1 MVAYQQVRHHMTS
14 TIRNHSCKMLKP
26 LLNLP
31 ESETDSRLREVC
43 DDFDARV
50 FAKVR
55 VADVLQI
62 ERSGIDDVLYRYAL
76 QAHFDFIITG

>member
-1 MVAYQQVRHHMTS
+1 
-14 TIRNHSCKMLKP
+14 MLKP